1 MDPIDSAGDFDDAD
15 EKLIDAAI
23 VWLAQSLD
31 GAIHQTPIQKKQTK
45 KQKIIIKKK
54 VIR

>member
-31 GAIHQTPIQKKQTK
+31 GAIHQTPIQKKKQ